1 MFLID
6 MTTVATHQ
14 PNYIPW
20 IGYFYKIFKAD
31 IFVFLDDVQFSNHGM
46 HNYHYIKT
54 PQGPFRLKI
63 PVSGSQGDLI
73 NTIQTK
79 DNLGWKDKHL
89 KIVISNYKRSKF
101 FEEVFDDFSKLL
113 NESYTNLAVQNDTM
127 IRFYCKKLGIET
139 KFETSSSLNIKTIR
153 EDRIIDICK
162 VLKGNVYYSGSGAKK
177 YQNEENFAL
186 NGIALIYSDFK
197 PFEYPQN
204 WDGFQS
210 NVTILDYLMNC
221 GYDWQRVV
229 DSQEK

>member
-1 MFLID
+1 MI
-6 MTTVATHQ
+6 TIATHQ

-20 IGYFYKIFKAD
+20 IGYFYKIFKSD

-63 PVSGSQGDLI
+63 PVTGSQGDPI

-79 DNLGWKDKHL
+79 DDLGWKDKHL
-89 KIVISNYKRSKF
+89 KILSSNYKRSKF
-101 FEEVFDDFSKLL
+101 FEVIYDDFSRLL
-113 NESYTNLAVQNDTM
+113 NESYSNLAIQNDVM
-127 IRFYCKKLGIET
+127 IRFYCKKLGIDT
-139 KFETSSSLNIKTIR
+139 RFETSSSLNISTIR
-153 EDRIIDICK
+153 EDRIIDICNA
-162 VLKGNVYYSGSGAKK
+162 LKGDVYYSGSGAKE
-177 YQNEENFAL
+177 YQSEENFKQ
-186 NGIALIYSDFK
+186 NGIALKYSEFK

-221 GYDWQRVV
+221 GYDWQRIVE
-229 DSQEK
+229 SQKQ